1 MNAQHPFDEKLEIA
15 KIKYD
20 NMNQMIGF
28 KEILVSHFEAICR
41 FTKVDRM
48 FLTWKRKQCEYES

>member
-48 FLTWKRKQCEYES
+48 FLTWKRK